1 MDPNLSIKTCVGE
14 EIIPFIPQLAELRI
28 EIFRDFPYLYDG
40 TLAYENEYLKMS
52 YLVTCIKSV
61 VLIMVLNALCNA
73 SKSWTLLN
81 ALME

>member
-1 MDPNLSIKTCVGE
+1 MFLDFFFESKTKFLNTHLSRTFEHCAV
-14 EIIPFIPQLAELRI
+14 
-28 EIFRDFPYLYDG
+28 RD
-40 TLAYENEYLKMS
+40 ENEYLKMS